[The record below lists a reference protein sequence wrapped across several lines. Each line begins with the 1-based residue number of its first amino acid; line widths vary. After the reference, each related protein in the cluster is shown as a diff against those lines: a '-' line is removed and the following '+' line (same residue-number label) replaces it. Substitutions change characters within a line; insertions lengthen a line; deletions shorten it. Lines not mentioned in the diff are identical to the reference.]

1 MTDPYGSGSGQDP
14 EHGQQPG
21 GAGQQPGGYGQQP
34 GGYGQ
39 QPGGYGQQPG
49 GYGQQPGG
57 YGQQPG
63 GYGQQPGGYG
73 QQPGGYGQAMA
84 PPDNYLV
91 WAILSTVLCCLPLGI
106 VSIVKSTQVNSLWAQ
121 GQADQARAAAEAAKK
136 FAIYSVVG
144 WAVVIVVYIVLIVA
158 FGSFNFTTST
168 W

>member
-1 MTDPYGSGSGQDP
+1 MTDPYGSGAGQNP

-21 GAGQQPGGYGQQP
+21 GAGQQPGGYGQ
-34 GGYGQ
+34 G
-39 QPGGYGQQPG
+39 
-49 GYGQQPGG
+49 
-57 YGQQPG
+57 
-63 GYGQQPGGYG
+63 
-73 QQPGGYGQAMA
+73 MA

-121 GQADQARAAAEAAKK
+121 GQTDQARAAAEAAKK

-144 WAVVIVVYIVLIVA
+144 GAVVIVVIVVYIVLIVA

-168 W
+168 